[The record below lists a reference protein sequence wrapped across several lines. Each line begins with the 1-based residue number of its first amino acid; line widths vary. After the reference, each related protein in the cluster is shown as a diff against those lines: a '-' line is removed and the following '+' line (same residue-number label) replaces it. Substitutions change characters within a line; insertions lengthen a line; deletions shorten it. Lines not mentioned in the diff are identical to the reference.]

1 MENGFIYKN
10 FIDPIL
16 KPMRLRV
23 TDEIN
28 PNETVIDVACG
39 TGAQI
44 FELLK
49 KGNKVIGVDFSESM
63 IEHAQK
69 TCKKRNLN
77 NAEFYIGDA
86 TDLSLFYN
94 GEIDIATISLALHQ
108 FKPELHS
115 TILNEMRKVAKRL
128 IIVDYAVP
136 LPGNYAGVGC
146 RVAEFLAGKEHNQN
160 FKKYYQLGGLNK
172 ILPKNQF
179 VIQKTVFFGKGA
191 FQLVVAKNAM

>member
-10 FIDPIL
+10 VIDPIL
-16 KPMRLRV
+16 KPMRIRV

-39 TGAQI
+39 TGAQV

-49 KGNKVIGVDFSESM
+49 KGNKVIGVDYSESM

-69 TCKKRNLN
+69 TCSERNITT
-77 NAEFYIGDA
+77 AEFYIGDA
-86 TDLSLFYN
+86 TDLSRFYN
-94 GEIDIATISLALHQ
+94 GKYDVAMMSLALHQ
-108 FKPELHS
+108 FSPDLH
-115 TILNEMRKVAKRL
+115 TPILNEMRKVAKRI

-136 LPGNYAGVGC
+136 LPQNYAGIGS

-160 FKKYYQLGGLNK
+160 FKKYYQLGGLIQ
-172 ILPKNQF
+172 ILPNNQF
-179 VIQKTVFFGKGA
+179 DIQKTIYFGKGA
-191 FQLVVAKNAM
+191 FQLVVAK